1 RTVASPTRRRWLVCA
16 VRRSVSC
23 RSRVTSASNRSCVEL
38 AGGRGA
44 RRLVSAN
51 HRTERGLARATGTPC
66 LHRRTKANFSYPPVA
81 SMATR
86 ATPFSRQN
94 VASASIPGVS
104 LVKRRTS
111 APGRRTT
118 SRLPEDT
125 STPQMSLVTVT
136 CLVRASVAPATV
148 RSCETTAMVPKLT
161 RGCGLRW
168 GGRQSPREGAD
179 GHRPPRSDAFTTS
192 RRHLPDTR
200 WGDRA
205 AHLILN
211 PSPPHGRR
219 RTYGGCRRKDFPGLP
234 AEFTRDIVCASASQ
248 EERH

>member
-1 RTVASPTRRRWLVCA
+1 TPASM
-16 VRRSVSC
+16 RSVF
-23 RSRVTSASNRSCVEL
+23 SRRPMA
-38 AGGRGA
+38 
-44 RRLVSAN
+44 SAN

-148 RSCETTAMVPKLT
+148 RSCVTTAMVPKLT

-168 GGRQSPREGAD
+168 GGRQSPREGAY

-200 WGDRA
+200 WGGTIARCARLSLHSPLHRIRPRADRDA
-205 AHLILN
+205 PLRVRGE
-211 PSPPHGRR
+211 PPPHALLQRLDLGRR
-219 RTYGGCRRKDFPGLP
+219 HCAKRRADAR
-234 AEFTRDIVCASASQ
+234 AEKSGRPELLEIGKAPLDGDL
-248 EERH
+248 

>member
-1 RTVASPTRRRWLVCA
+1 TPASM
-16 VRRSVSC
+16 RSVF
-23 RSRVTSASNRSCVEL
+23 SRRPMA
-38 AGGRGA
+38 
-44 RRLVSAN
+44 SAN

-148 RSCETTAMVPKLT
+148 RSCVTTAMVPKLT

-200 WGDRA
+200 WADGQLREDHLSLPVAFATGPLPLPRYA
-205 AHLILN
+205 AERESYLTAAAI
-211 PSPPHGRR
+211 S
-219 RTYGGCRRKDFPGLP
+219 
-234 AEFTRDIVCASASQ
+234 ASAASAAAAAGP
-248 EERH
+248 RGPKVWPLT

>member
-1 RTVASPTRRRWLVCA
+1 
-16 VRRSVSC
+16 
-23 RSRVTSASNRSCVEL
+23 
-38 AGGRGA
+38 
-44 RRLVSAN
+44 
-51 HRTERGLARATGTPC
+51 
-66 LHRRTKANFSYPPVA
+66 

-94 VASASIPGVS
+94 VASASIPGGS

-148 RSCETTAMVPKLT
+148 RSCVTTAMVPKLT

-200 WGDRA
+200 WGGTIKGR
-205 AHLILN
+205 
-211 PSPPHGRR
+211 SPFLPL
-219 RTYGGCRRKDFPGLP
+219 LP
-234 AEFTRDIVCASASQ
+234 AIGFEAIAVGVDDEGGVVFVAVIGARPRLAVVAAARF
-248 EERH
+248 ERRLVEGIDRGPA